1 MSTDHTPGQ
10 LRAHGHKI
18 LSDTMPL
25 QVWGPNS
32 EYIGPYIVGQLGL
45 YSHPEAE
52 VSAANA
58 RRFVACW
65 NACEGVEIELL
76 ESNPSPFSELRA
88 ERDRLHTANV
98 ELVQEL
104 KNIAEANPLNWD
116 APLNDTASF
125 RAWAQSRAQAAV
137 AKHGVTS

>member
-1 MSTDHTPGQ
+1 MNEQPDALQIAGWIEASLTD
-10 LRAHGHKI
+10 
-18 LSDTMPL
+18 
-25 QVWGPNS
+25 VWH
-32 EYIGPYIVGQLGL
+32 QD
-45 YSHPEAE
+45 
-52 VSAANA
+52 AAD
-58 RRFVACW
+58 
-65 NACEGVEIELL
+65 
-76 ESNPSPFSELRA
+76 ELR
-88 ERDRLHTANV
+88 RLHAANV